1 MTRRNQIAS
10 ALLAAI
16 LLLLAYVIYS
26 NFRQPGA
33 VVVAISAAQGFAPL
47 AVENPALRIDL
58 LEQLRKFEYEGP
70 RRNIFSTEALP
81 VEVAEQFTPGP
92 AIAAPPAPFSGPSG
106 PAPLVVPVVFFGHV
120 TDTRSG
126 TRRAFFSEGEE
137 VYVLGLGELL
147 LSRFRLVQIGNS
159 TAELEEL
166 ASGRR
171 ATLTME
177 NPG

>member
-1 MTRRNQIAS
+1 MTRRNLIAS

-33 VVVAISAAQGFAPL
+33 AVVVTAAGQGFVPL
-47 AVENPALRIDL
+47 PVENPALRMDL
-58 LEQLRKFEYEGP
+58 LEQLKKFQYQGP
-70 RRNIFSTEALP
+70 RRNIFSIAPLP
-81 VEVAEQFTPGP
+81 VELPSQAAPAQVNAAPIQLPGP
-92 AIAAPPAPFSGPSG
+92 AR
-106 PAPLVVPVVFFGHV
+106 LVVPAVFFGHV

-137 VYVLGLGELL
+137 VYVLGLGEVL
-147 LSRFRLVQIGNS
+147 LSRFRLVQIGNN

-171 ATLTME
+171 TTLTME

>member
-1 MTRRNQIAS
+1 MTRRNLIAS
-10 ALLAAI
+10 SLLAFI
-16 LLLLAYVIYS
+16 LLLLAYVLYS

-33 VVVAISAAQGFAPL
+33 AVVAVSAGQGFVPL

-58 LEQLRKFEYEGP
+58 LEQLRKFEYQGP
-70 RRNIFSTEALP
+70 RRNIFSAEAPP
-81 VEVAEQFTPGP
+81 VEVATQVAPNP
-92 AIAAPPAPFSGPSG
+92 VIAPPTRIPG
-106 PAPLVVPVVFFGHV
+106 PAPLVVPAVFFGHV

-137 VYVLGLGELL
+137 VYVLGLGEVL
-147 LSRFRLVQIGNS
+147 LSRFRLVQIGDS

-171 ATLTME
+171 TTLTME

>member
-33 VVVAISAAQGFAPL
+33 VVVAISAGQGFVPL

-58 LEQLRKFEYEGP
+58 LEQLRKFQYEGP

-92 AIAAPPAPFSGPSG
+92 VIAPPPTPFSG

-137 VYVLGLGELL
+137 VYVLGLGEIL

>member
-16 LLLLAYVIYS
+16 LLLLVYVIYS

-92 AIAAPPAPFSGPSG
+92 AIAAPPAPFSGP
-106 PAPLVVPVVFFGHV
+106 APLVVPVVFFGHV

-137 VYVLGLGELL
+137 VYVLGLGEIL